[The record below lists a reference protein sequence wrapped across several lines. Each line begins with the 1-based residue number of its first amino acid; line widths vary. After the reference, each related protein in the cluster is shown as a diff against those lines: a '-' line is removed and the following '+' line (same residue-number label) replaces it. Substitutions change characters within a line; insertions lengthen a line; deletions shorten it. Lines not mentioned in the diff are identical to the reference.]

1 MFGLIGSDE
10 FNLHANNGPVIIN
23 TSIALMVLSGVAVF
37 LRFVARKTVKQPL
50 LWDDWMIL
58 LGLLFSWSIC
68 IGQIVA
74 VIIGGFGQHVQ
85 LATLETATRFF
96 QMLYF
101 VQIVYIFA
109 IAFIKWSILLFYRRI
124 FSVSGTKVPLLVI
137 GVIVLCWSIASILAS
152 ILSCVPVAGFWDKAS
167 PSKCINTTRFFLG
180 VAIPNITT
188 DLVILIFPLPMIWKL
203 RMAKSQKVALMGVFT
218 LGGFVVIIS
227 SLRLVTVIE
236 VQNDLDFTCR
246 FTPLQPPSFLIKK
259 LGSLIPLAVFNMVE
273 TSVGTILACLPSM
286 TPLLRLALGQRLA
299 TSTSRKGPST
309 SNSSHFARL
318 NDLHANPATMYGA
331 DVEIVKTGANSDH
344 VELLDAIDFQKGI
357 QVKSKIQWE
366 SHARH

>member
-68 IGQIVA
+68 IGQIFGKIKNVWQISYFDSNLA

-137 GVIVLCWSIASILAS
+137 GVIVLCWSIASVSMQEYNLQILKLLLNLLDPRKHTFLCTS
-152 ILSCVPVAGFWDKAS
+152 RW
-167 PSKCINTTRFFLG
+167 FLG
-180 VAIPNITT
+180 
-188 DLVILIFPLPMIWKL
+188 
-203 RMAKSQKVALMGVFT
+203 
-218 LGGFVVIIS
+218 
-227 SLRLVTVIE
+227 
-236 VQNDLDFTCR
+236 
-246 FTPLQPPSFLIKK
+246 
-259 LGSLIPLAVFNMVE
+259 
-273 TSVGTILACLPSM
+273 
-286 TPLLRLALGQRLA
+286 
-299 TSTSRKGPST
+299 
-309 SNSSHFARL
+309 
-318 NDLHANPATMYGA
+318 
-331 DVEIVKTGANSDH
+331 
-344 VELLDAIDFQKGI
+344 
-357 QVKSKIQWE
+357 
-366 SHARH
+366 